1 MEVDPDAVEKLMIT
15 RTDFIHALQNDIK
28 PVSKTVVYKYYS
40 LSNCSQDI
48 KSNL

>member
-1 MEVDPDAVEKLMIT
+1 MEVDPDAVEKLMIM

-28 PVSKTVVYKYYS
+28 PVSKIIVYRYWS
-40 LSNCSQDI
+40 LSSWSRDN